1 MNVGVQKN
9 VFERVVG
16 ASEDWDSD
24 DGDGA
29 GSKENDQGKMMARDV
44 KRQKRIASVKLGY
57 NWPRRLCAK
66 ISMRAINRF
75 L

>member
-29 GSKENDQGKMMARDV
+29 GSKENDQGK
-44 KRQKRIASVKLGY
+44 
-57 NWPRRLCAK
+57 
-66 ISMRAINRF
+66 
-75 L
+75 